1 MNPVR
6 NASLDLLKGIAAL
19 FVIWIH
25 EQFPGVTGQL
35 VNRIGAFAVPVFFMV
50 SGYFAYH
57 ADRKKLGR
65 SVRHILRLILITYGL
80 NLLRIVVFDGTTAAV
95 DAVVNAFSPRTLILW
110 VVLNITPISGVAWF
124 LFALL
129 YCYIL
134 HWMFHRQTQ
143 ERWVYLLIPVCI
155 AAGLAVRLLLPSV
168 GTNNAWF
175 CGIPCYLFGRWVRE
189 NRERLLRFPVKGWSI
204 SALAGLVALTVSV
217 FVAELLAYPGAFV
230 LAGSLFI
237 LCTLCPNARG
247 GLLERIGST
256 YSFFVYIGHALM
268 IHVFNAMLPIGD
280 SMLLAWTRPV
290 LLAAATIGC
299 AAIRHDGIRRK
310 K

>member
-110 VVLNITPISGVAWF
+110 VVLMVAS
-124 LFALL
+124 L
-129 YCYIL
+129 
-134 HWMFHRQTQ
+134 
-143 ERWVYLLIPVCI
+143 
-155 AAGLAVRLLLPSV
+155 AAVV
-168 GTNNAWF
+168 
-175 CGIPCYLFGRWVRE
+175 
-189 NRERLLRFPVKGWSI
+189 
-204 SALAGLVALTVSV
+204 
-217 FVAELLAYPGAFV
+217 
-230 LAGSLFI
+230 
-237 LCTLCPNARG
+237 
-247 GLLERIGST
+247 
-256 YSFFVYIGHALM
+256 
-268 IHVFNAMLPIGD
+268 
-280 SMLLAWTRPV
+280 V
-290 LLAAATIGC
+290 LLA
-299 AAIRHDGIRRK
+299 RRRK
-310 K
+310 HA